1 MKIPFKPI
9 TIEDKELITSFI
21 YPHNY
26 RNCDYSFANI
36 CSWRFLYDTEF
47 AVVDGFLLIR
57 FWIEDK
63 SRLVYMTPAGKG
75 DLKHALELLEADS
88 LEHGHPLCML
98 GVTPDAKDIL
108 EEALP
113 ADFSISPNAII
124 SIISI
129 CVKTWHC

>member
-47 AVVDGFLLIR
+47 AVVDGFLLI
-57 FWIEDK
+57 
-63 SRLVYMTPAGKG
+63 S
-75 DLKHALELLEADS
+75 
-88 LEHGHPLCML
+88 
-98 GVTPDAKDIL
+98 
-108 EEALP
+108 
-113 ADFSISPNAII
+113 
-124 SIISI
+124 
-129 CVKTWHC
+129 

>member
-47 AVVDGFLLIR
+47 AVVDGFPVSYTHL
-57 FWIEDK
+57 
-63 SRLVYMTPAGKG
+63 T
-75 DLKHALELLEADS
+75 
-88 LEHGHPLCML
+88 
-98 GVTPDAKDIL
+98 
-108 EEALP
+108 LP
-113 ADFSISPNAII
+113 TIGG
-124 SIISI
+124 
-129 CVKTWHC
+129 